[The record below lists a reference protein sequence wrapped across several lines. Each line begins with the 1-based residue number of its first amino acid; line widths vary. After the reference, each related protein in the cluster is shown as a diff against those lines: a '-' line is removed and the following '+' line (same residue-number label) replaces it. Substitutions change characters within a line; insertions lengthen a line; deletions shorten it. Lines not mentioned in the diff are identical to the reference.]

1 MAFSK
6 GKESSNGG
14 GSFSH
19 YVGVGSVKVLAVNPT
34 MEEWNTITG
43 GNMTK
48 EPEYTGVTQDGI
60 KTARITLLVQ
70 TDPAKTIGGIDTIIP
85 VTFWFRKITIVG
97 PQSGKYQVIDKYGQ
111 TAWVTADE
119 IEAKKIPTYKRQ
131 DGSEFQASIDAD
143 YRKAC
148 RGEVEFTEFLRAH
161 LNIASPRVYNRTK
174 GEWEKNPHLEECEAR
189 LDGIGKIFDGD
200 FSEIKQILAYQK
212 DNHSKMLFGVRTTDD
227 GKEYQDVFMGAFLTN
242 GSNNYAYLAKK
253 LKESTDLGQY
263 SHTYFGDLNANGEVI
278 TSELREYIVPAST
291 VEPSQAEMPDAF
303 KAPDEKDDLPF

>member
-14 GSFSH
+14 GSFSR
-19 YVGVGSVKVLAVNPT
+19 YVGVGSVKVLAVNPN

-48 EPEYTGVTQDGI
+48 EPEYIGVTQDGV

-85 VTFWFRKITIVG
+85 VTFWFRKMAVVG
-97 PQSGKYQVIDKYGQ
+97 SQSGKYQVIDKYGQ
-111 TAWVTADE
+111 TAWATAEE
-119 IEAKKIPTYKRQ
+119 IEAKKIPQYTS
-131 DGSEFQASIDAD
+131 GPANIDAD
-143 YRKAC
+143 YRKVC
-148 RGEVEFTEFLRAH
+148 KGEVEFTDFLRAH

-174 GEWEKNPHLEECEAR
+174 GMWEPNAHLEECEAR

-200 FSEIKQILAYQK
+200 FSEIKKILAYQK
-212 DNHSKMLFGVRTTDD
+212 ENHSKMLFGVRTTDD

-263 SHTYFGDLNANGEVI
+263 SHTYFGDLNTNGEII

-291 VEPSQAEMPDAF
+291 VEPSQAEMPDTF
-303 KAPDEKDDLPF
+303 KAPDDKDDLPF

>member
-6 GKESSNGG
+6 GKESSTGG
-14 GSFSH
+14 GSFSR
-19 YVGVGSVKVLAVNPT
+19 YVGVGSVKVLAVNPN
-34 MEEWNTITG
+34 MEEWNNITG
-43 GNMTK
+43 GSMTK

-70 TDPAKTIGGIDTIIP
+70 TDPAKTIGEIDAIIP
-85 VTFWFRKITIVG
+85 VTFWFRKIAVVG
-97 PQSGKYQVIDKYGQ
+97 SQSGKYQVIDKYGQ
-111 TAWVTADE
+111 TAWATAEE
-119 IEAKKIPTYKRQ
+119 IEAKKLPQYTS
-131 DGSEFQASIDAD
+131 GPANIDAD
-143 YRKAC
+143 YRKVC

-161 LNIASPRVYNRTK
+161 LNIASPRVYNKTK
-174 GEWEKNPHLEECEAR
+174 GVWEPNAHLEECEAR

-200 FSEIKQILAYQK
+200 FSEIKKILAYQK

-263 SHTYFGDLNANGEVI
+263 SHTYFGDLNTSGEII
-278 TSELREYIVPAST
+278 TSDLREYVVPAST
-291 VEPSQAEMPDAF
+291 VEPSQAPMPDTF
-303 KAPDEKDDLPF
+303 KEPSESDLPF

>member
-6 GKESSNGG
+6 GKESSNGN
-14 GSFSH
+14 GSFGR
-19 YVGVGSVKVLAVNPT
+19 YVGVGSVKVLAVNPS
-34 MEEWNTITG
+34 MNEWNEITG
-43 GNMTK
+43 GSMTK

-70 TDPAKTIGGIDTIIP
+70 TDPAKTIGGIDAIIP
-85 VTFWFRKITIVG
+85 VTFWFRKMTVVG
-97 PQSGKYQVIDKYGQ
+97 SQSGKYQVIDKYGQ
-111 TAWVTADE
+111 TAWATAEE
-119 IEAKKIPTYKRQ
+119 IEAKKIPQYTN
-131 DGSEFQASIDAD
+131 GPANIDAD
-143 YRKAC
+143 YRKVC

-174 GEWEKNPHLEECEAR
+174 GAWEPNAHLEECEAR

-200 FSEIKQILAYQK
+200 FSEIKKILAYQK

-227 GKEYQDVFMGAFLTN
+227 GKEYQDVYMGAFLTN

-263 SHTYFGDLNANGEVI
+263 SHTYFGDLNANGEI
-278 TSELREYIVPAST
+278 IVTDLHEHIVLPSI
-291 VEPSQAEMPDAF
+291 VEPSQAAMPDV
-303 KAPDEKDDLPF
+303 KAPDEESDLPF